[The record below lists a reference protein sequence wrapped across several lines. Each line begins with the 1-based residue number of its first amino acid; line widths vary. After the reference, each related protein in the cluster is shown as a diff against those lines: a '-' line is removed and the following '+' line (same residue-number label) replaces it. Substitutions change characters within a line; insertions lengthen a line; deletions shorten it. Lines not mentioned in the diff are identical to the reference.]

1 MFCLAAQSAVF
12 DCDNWMVRGGGWVE
26 GRHNTYQVAYVG
38 FVSVITRKMYK
49 TQANNLKNKSAIRI
63 RKPVNT

>member
-1 MFCLAAQSAVF
+1 M
-12 DCDNWMVRGGGWVE
+12 GGFWG
-26 GRHNTYQVAYVG
+26 HTYQVAYVG

-63 RKPVNT
+63 RKPGKIKQRIC